1 MRRREFLTLAGGAAA
16 TSMPF
21 GARAQQA
28 GKLRTIG
35 FLGSGTASAWSSWT
49 AACVQRL
56 GELGWIEGRNL
67 AFERR
72 WAEGRNERFAEIA
85 AEFVRLKVDI
95 IVTSGA
101 AAQAAKRA
109 TTTIPIVFMLASDPV
124 DTGLV
129 ASLSRPGGNLTGLS
143 NQSRDLVGKRIDL
156 LREVVP
162 GVRRFAILINVGA
175 ANGGAEMDAVQAASR
190 ALGLEIVTLGI
201 RHDEDIETGIETLK
215 GRADALYVV
224 QDPLLIANRVGIS
237 RSALSARLPTMH
249 PAREF
254 VEAGG
259 LMSYGTN
266 FPENFRRAADYADKI
281 LRGAKPADLPVEQPT
296 RFDLV
301 VNLKTAKALGLTVP
315 PTLLARA
322 DEVIE

>member
-1 MRRREFLTLAGGAAA
+1 MKRRQFIALLGGAAA
-16 TSMPF
+16 SFPLA
-21 GARAQQA
+21 ARAQQA
-28 GKLRTIG
+28 GKLPTIG
-35 FLGSGTASAWSSWT
+35 FLGAGTASVWNPWKSAF
-49 AACVQRL
+49 VQRL

-67 AFERR
+67 AIEIR

-101 AAQAAKRA
+101 AAHAAKRA
-109 TTTIPIVFMLASDPV
+109 TATIPIVFMLASDPV

-143 NQSRDLVGKRIDL
+143 NQSRDLVGKRLDL
-156 LREVVP
+156 LREVIP
-162 GVRRFAILINVGA
+162 SLRRFAILFNVGA
-175 ANGGAEMDAVQAASR
+175 ANSGAEMEALQAASR
-190 ALGLEIVTLGI
+190 ALGFEIATLGI
-201 RHDEDIETGIETLK
+201 RRDEEIATGIETLK

-224 QDPLLIANRVGIS
+224 QDPLLIANRIGIS
-237 RSALSARLPTMH
+237 ASALGARLPTIH

-254 VEAGG
+254 VQAGG
-259 LMSYGTN
+259 LMSYGAN

-281 LRGAKPADLPVEQPT
+281 LRGARSGDLPVEQPT
-296 RFDLV
+296 KFELV
-301 VNLKTAKALGLTVP
+301 INLKTAIALGLAVP
-315 PTLLARA
+315 PTLLATA

>member
-1 MRRREFLTLAGGAAA
+1 MKRREFITLVGGAAV
-16 TSMPF
+16 SVPF
-21 GARAQQA
+21 PVRAQQA

-35 FLGSGTASAWSSWT
+35 FLGAGTASAWSPWKS
-49 AACVQRL
+49 AFVQRL

-67 AFERR
+67 AIEVR
-72 WAEGRNERFAEIA
+72 WAEGRNERFAEIS

-109 TTTIPIVFMLASDPV
+109 TSTIPIVFVLASDPV

-143 NQSRDLVGKRIDL
+143 NQSRDLVGKRLDL
-156 LREVVP
+156 LREIIP
-162 GVRRFAILINVGA
+162 GLQRFAILINVDA
-175 ANGGAEMDAVQAASR
+175 ANGGAEMEALQAASR
-190 ALGLEIVTLGI
+190 ALGLEIVTLAI
-201 RHDEDIETGIETLK
+201 RRDEEIATVIETLK

-224 QDPLLIANRVGIS
+224 QDPLLIANRIGIS
-237 RSALSARLPTMH
+237 TSALGARLPTIH

-254 VEAGG
+254 VQAGG

-266 FPENFRRAADYADKI
+266 FPESFRRAADYADKI
-281 LRGAKPADLPVEQPT
+281 LRGARPGDLPVEQPT
-296 RFDLV
+296 KFEFV
-301 VNLKTAKALGLTVP
+301 INLKTAKALGLTVP
-315 PTLLARA
+315 TTLLATA
-322 DEVIE
+322 HEVIE

>member
-1 MRRREFLTLAGGAAA
+1 MKRREFIAALGGAAV
-16 TSMPF
+16 SVPF
-21 GARAQQA
+21 PVRAQQA

-35 FLGSGTASAWSSWT
+35 FLGSGTASVWSPWT
-49 AACVQRL
+49 SAFVQRL

-67 AFERR
+67 AIEIR
-72 WAEGRNERFAEIA
+72 WAEGRNERFAEIS

-109 TTTIPIVFMLASDPV
+109 TTTIPIVFVLASDPV

-143 NQSRDLVGKRIDL
+143 NQSRDLVGKRLDL
-156 LREVVP
+156 LREVIP
-162 GVRRFAILINVGA
+162 GLRRLAILFNAGAANVGA
-175 ANGGAEMDAVQAASR
+175 EMEALQAASR

-201 RHDEDIETGIETLK
+201 RRDEEIATGIETLK

-224 QDPLLIANRVGIS
+224 QDPLLIENRFGIS
-237 RSALSARLPTMH
+237 TSALGARLPTIH

-254 VEAGG
+254 LQAGG

-266 FPENFRRAADYADKI
+266 FPESFRRAADYADKI
-281 LRGAKPADLPVEQPT
+281 LRGAKPGDLPVEQPT
-296 RFDLV
+296 KFELV
-301 VNLKTAKALGLTVP
+301 INLKTAKTLGLIVP
-315 PTLLARA
+315 PNLLATA

>member
-1 MRRREFLTLAGGAAA
+1 MKRREFIAALGGAAA
-16 TSMPF
+16 SVPF
-21 GARAQQA
+21 PLRAQQT

-35 FLGSGTASAWSSWT
+35 FLGAGTASAWSPWT
-49 AACVQRL
+49 SAFVQRL
-56 GELGWIEGRNL
+56 GELGWTDGRNL
-67 AFERR
+67 AIETR

-85 AEFVRLKVDI
+85 TEFVRLKVDI

-109 TTTIPIVFMLASDPV
+109 TATIPIVFMLASDPV

-143 NQSRDLVGKRIDL
+143 NQSRDLVGKRLDL
-156 LREVVP
+156 LRDVIP
-162 GVRRFAILINVGA
+162 GLRRFAILSNVGA
-175 ANGGAEMDAVQAASR
+175 ANGGAEMEALQAASR

-201 RHDEDIETGIETLK
+201 RRDEEIATGIETLR

-224 QDPLLIANRVGIS
+224 QDPLLIANRAGIS
-237 RSALSARLPTMH
+237 TSALGSRLPTMH

-254 VEAGG
+254 VQAGG

-281 LRGAKPADLPVEQPT
+281 LRGATPGDLPVEQPT
-296 RFDLV
+296 KFELV
-301 VNLKTAKALGLTVP
+301 VNLKAAKALGITVP
-315 PTLLARA
+315 ATLLATA